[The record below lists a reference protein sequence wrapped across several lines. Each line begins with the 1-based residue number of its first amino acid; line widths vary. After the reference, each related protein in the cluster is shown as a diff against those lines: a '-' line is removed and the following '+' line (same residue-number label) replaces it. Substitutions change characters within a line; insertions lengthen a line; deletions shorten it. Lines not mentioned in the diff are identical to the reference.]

1 MPDELYDKLYQ
12 IKVSLES
19 EYQSDAPTLQ
29 DLVSVAIE
37 KFCEDWEDS
46 DRRSEL
52 LEQLL
57 QSRREARSRMGKRK
71 SDSS

>member
-12 IKVSLES
+12 IKASLES

-37 KFCEDWEDS
+37 KFCEEWDDPNLQA
-46 DRRSEL
+46 EL
-52 LEQLL
+52 LEELL
-57 QSRREARSRMGKRK
+57 ESRREARSRMGKRK
-71 SDSS
+71 SE